1 MRGMIAGCVC
11 AGGAGI
17 WALTGA
23 GPDAE
28 AIVHKPPEAVYAAVS
43 SAFANAEKSEVI
55 PGRDGNSVA
64 FQVMVEKE
72 PGSRIES
79 ILLIGGEQAGSV
91 EFTFSP
97 TIDDKGVP
105 ATKMTGEVDV
115 NTSVLQKH
123 LGDGPNEDIGRIPE
137 FAFDM
142 AMKNAMMEM
151 ADKIENGVPL
161 DSPSTSFAAMRA
173 SSRMQDSTSHSE
185 REWGQSQSMRE
196 ATRPTQ
202 EAKPS
207 MDPNAAARKYLD
219 GR

>member
-11 AGGAGI
+11 AGGAGF

-28 AIVHKPPEAVYAAVS
+28 AIVHKPPEAVYSAVA
-43 SAFANAEKSEVI
+43 SAFANSEQSDVL
-55 PGRDGNSVA
+55 PGKDGNSVA

-79 ILLIGGEQAGSV
+79 ILLIGGEQAGSI
-91 EFTFSP
+91 EFTVSP
-97 TIDDKGVP
+97 TTDVKGAP
-105 ATKMTGEVDV
+105 ATKLTGEVDV
-115 NTSVLQKH
+115 DTKVLQKH

-142 AMKNAMMEM
+142 AMKQAMVEM

-173 SSRMQDSTSHSE
+173 NSRMQDSTSRHE
-185 REWGQSQSMRE
+185 RDWAQQSQMRE
-196 ATRPTQ
+196 AVRPTQ
-202 EAKPS
+202 AAKPS

>member
-1 MRGMIAGCVC
+1 MKAMIAGCVC
-11 AGGAGI
+11 AGGAGV

-28 AIVHKPPEAVYAAVS
+28 ALVHKPPEAVYAAVA
-43 SAFANAEKSEVI
+43 SAFANAEQSDVI
-55 PGRDGNSVA
+55 PAKDGNSIA
-64 FQVMVEKE
+64 FQVMVERE

-79 ILLIGGEQAGSV
+79 ILLVGGEQAGSV

-97 TIDDKGVP
+97 TTDEEGRP

-115 NTSVLQKH
+115 STSVLQKH
-123 LGDGPNEDIGRIPE
+123 FADGPNEDIGRIPE

-142 AMKNAMMEM
+142 AMKQAMAEM
-151 ADKIENGVPL
+151 AEKIENGVPL
-161 DSPSTSFAAMRA
+161 DGPSQSFAEMRFA
-173 SSRMQDSTSHSE
+173 NRMQDSTSHSQ
-185 REWGQSQSMRE
+185 REWAQSQQMRE

-202 EAKPS
+202 EARPS
-207 MDPNAAARKYLD
+207 MDPNEAARKYLD